1 MRHTAGKI
9 SEVAA
14 FITAAVA
21 TTHQKYVAQFFLY
34 YQVNHGIGSA
44 EQYLAAK
51 TDGDQ
56 LFDFAIRE
64 ASQLLRLSDHS
75 AEIIPFQMVDTRP
88 ANDAARPDTIAIVA
102 DVRIDDAVGGHDD
115 RAREFGEFG
124 LLILP
129 ATAVVTHQVREFFQ
143 LWIAMGR

>member
-1 MRHTAGKI
+1 MPKSSLLKRYFTAPQRHDQAILWHAAGKI
-9 SEVAA
+9 GEVAA

-64 ASQLLRLSDHS
+64 ASQLLRLSDHG

-88 ANDAARPDTIAIVA
+88 ANNAARPDAIAIVA
-102 DVRIDDAVGGHDD
+102 DRSD
-115 RAREFGEFG
+115 R
-124 LLILP
+124 
-129 ATAVVTHQVREFFQ
+129 
-143 LWIAMGR
+143 